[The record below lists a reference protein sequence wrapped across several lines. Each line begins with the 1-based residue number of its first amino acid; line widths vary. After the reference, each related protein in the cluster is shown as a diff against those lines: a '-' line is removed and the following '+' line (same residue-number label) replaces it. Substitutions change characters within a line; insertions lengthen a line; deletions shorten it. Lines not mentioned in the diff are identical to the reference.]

1 MMIEIIIGLCMK
13 IVAMMTEIIIDL
25 FVMIEI
31 IIGLLMKIV
40 DHHRASC
47 LGANRHKN
55 PMTISRGSHHKNPV
69 MISL

>member
-1 MMIEIIIGLCMK
+1 MMIEIIIGLAMK

-31 IIGLLMKIV
+31 TIDLSMKIV

-47 LGANRHKN
+47 LGENHHKN
-55 PMTISRGSHHKNPV
+55 LMMIPSGSHHKNPV